1 MLTLMLMGEV
11 HVRIVKSEGGGGA
24 LGNFIFFVV
33 LSEKFNGINLL

>member
-11 HVRIVKSEGGGGA
+11 HVRIVKSEGGGA
-24 LGNFIFFVV
+24 LGNFICFVV